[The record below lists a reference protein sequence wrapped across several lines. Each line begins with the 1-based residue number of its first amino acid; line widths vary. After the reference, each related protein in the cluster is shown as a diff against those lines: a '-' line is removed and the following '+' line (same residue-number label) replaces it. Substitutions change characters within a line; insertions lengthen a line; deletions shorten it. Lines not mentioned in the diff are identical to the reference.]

1 MKGDLI
7 MDEQLTT
14 PEALLEKIIELLE
27 QIVDNTTPAETPA
40 DEEP

>member
-1 MKGDLI
+1 

-27 QIVDNTTPAETPA
+27 QIVENTTPPES
-40 DEEP
+40 

>member
-1 MKGDLI
+1 

-14 PEALLEKIIELLE
+14 TEALMEKIIELLE
-27 QIVDNTTPAETPA
+27 QIVENTTPAETPS